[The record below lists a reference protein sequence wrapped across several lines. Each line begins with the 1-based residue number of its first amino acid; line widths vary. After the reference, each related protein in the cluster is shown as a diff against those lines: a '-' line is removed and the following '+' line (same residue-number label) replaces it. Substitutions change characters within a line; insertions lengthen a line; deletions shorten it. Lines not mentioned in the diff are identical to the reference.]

1 MLSNER
7 KKKKKTTRWK
17 PWKRKEGRNKEWTF
31 RKFKRWQRVRKANK
45 RTDEFEMK
53 RKGKKTL
60 NWRKDL
66 NLLPLNQ
73 SLLFRV
79 RINNVLKIS
88 HSPTRSISAAIKREF
103 RFWNFSLTLNEA
115 PRQNQRKIKRWLRNI
130 CVAAEKERRQ
140 IQLKEYNFWWL
151 RLMIE
156 SFTKGFCYKILIANG
171 KTWTTGSRMG
181 VRTGGKRFT
190 SHPTPY
196 FSRRNNSRDLIRELR
211 RRFCGRR
218 TEK

>member
-1 MLSNER
+1 MSSKIQKMTMSKKSKER
-7 KKKKKTTRWK
+7 KGRIWNEK
-17 PWKRKEGRNKEWTF
+17 KRK
-31 RKFKRWQRVRKANK
+31 KRW
-45 RTDEFEMK
+45 TE
-53 RKGKKTL
+53 G
-60 NWRKDL
+60 RKDL

-88 HSPTRSISAAIKREF
+88 HSPTRSISAPIKREF
-103 RFWNFSLTLNEA
+103 RFWNFSLPLNEA
-115 PRQNQRKIKRWLRNI
+115 PRQKQRKIKRWLRNI

-171 KTWTTGSRMG
+171 KTWLTGSRME
-181 VRTGGKRFT
+181 VRTGGKWFP

-196 FSRRNNSRDLIRELR
+196 FCRKNDRRDLIRELR
-211 RRFCGRR
+211 RRIYGRR
-218 TEK
+218 TVKQCHPYVQTRDQVIRILVL